1 MWTGDGLISFDLIYN
16 YQKIALQ
23 LMGLMLHWQRLMMGI
38 QSKTKEGILGTFAGH
53 QTFGNIIVF
62 ALLKDRTEG
71 KEVFSSKTSLNVRR
85 KETIQMCIS

>member
-1 MWTGDGLISFDLIYN
+1 MWTGDGLISFDFLYN

-23 LMGLMLHWQRLMMGI
+23 LMGLMLHWQRLMTGI